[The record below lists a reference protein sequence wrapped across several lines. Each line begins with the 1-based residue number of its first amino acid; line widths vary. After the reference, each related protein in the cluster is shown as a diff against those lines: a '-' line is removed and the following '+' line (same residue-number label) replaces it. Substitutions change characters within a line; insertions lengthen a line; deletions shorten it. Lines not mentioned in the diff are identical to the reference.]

1 MKKLITFLI
10 LFVGMVSTVSAKVIY
25 IQDTWNFKN
34 EGKKD
39 FCVHMWGSSTQSET
53 TWPGVYLIQGGVIK
67 VETAI
72 VSNETND
79 NQRYYKVDLGDYASF
94 KVNNY
99 NGKESNNLSASS
111 YEDGGFYSIIDAGSG
126 TPGLEKKTIYTYNFS
141 VGKADG
147 VTLSKIYLW
156 KDNSGSVVKLVGDY
170 PGDDFTGG
178 DYTYR
183 SYTDRGTINVQFNQG
198 DGYPKTADLTAA
210 QGDNKYYISTIT
222 TYGGKSVKTNSLGYA
237 TAVSSEGNLDFSS
250 GIAYVA
256 EDKGSWAQAHNISG
270 INWNNPFLVKGT
282 ANTTYCFAKGSGA
295 ALPCTNAFKAG
306 SGSAVASTDGYIY
319 NYILNGDTFYAANDK
334 IVGTNKA
341 YLQLSK
347 AATARAL
354 VFDDEETTGIAVVNA
369 SQKMNGEFFNLAGQR
384 VAQPAKG
391 LYIVNGKKVIMK

>member
-1 MKKLITFLI
+1 
-10 LFVGMVSTVSAKVIY
+10 
-25 IQDTWNFKN
+25 
-34 EGKKD
+34 
-39 FCVHMWGSSTQSET
+39 MWGGSTET
-53 TWPGVYLIQGGVIK
+53 SFPGVYLIQGGVIK

-79 NQRYYKVDLGDYASF
+79 NQRYYKVDLGNNTSF
-94 KVNNY
+94 NVNNN
-99 NGKESNNLSASS
+99 NGNESNTLIASN
-111 YEDGGFYSIIDAGSG
+111 YEDGGFYYITSDGG
-126 TPGLEKKTIYTYNFS
+126 KPGLTKATIYTYNFS
-141 VGKADG
+141 VDKADG

-156 KDNSGSVVKLVGDY
+156 TGDGKTAVKLVGDY

-183 SYTDRGTINVQFNQG
+183 SYTNNSTINVQFNQG

-319 NYILNGDTFYAANDK
+319 NYILNGDTFYAAGGRT
-334 IVGTNKA
+334 VGTNKA
-341 YLQLSK
+341 YLQLSA

-369 SQKMNGEFFNLAGQR
+369 TQKMNGEYFNLAGQR